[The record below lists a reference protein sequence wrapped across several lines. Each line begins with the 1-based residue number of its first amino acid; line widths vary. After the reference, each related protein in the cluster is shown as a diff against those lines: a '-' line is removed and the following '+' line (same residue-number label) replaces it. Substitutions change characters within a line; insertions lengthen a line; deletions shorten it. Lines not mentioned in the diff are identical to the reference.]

1 MESNNRTRNIINIFV
16 PCVIAMLLQVVAVVG
31 DIVYIFVKNCLSD
44 KKTVASRTIET
55 ILSQDYT
62 QPMNK
67 AIISAVQFIL
77 FIIVFGLW
85 FYKLKKPSV
94 KEGFFDIIKPPII
107 IIFLIMAGVAGQFLV
122 DSILALLRPLFKS
135 AFATY
140 DDLVANVTG
149 VTSSWLMLVAV
160 FLLAPIAEELLFR
173 GLTLTYAKK
182 CMPVTAAII
191 IQALIF
197 GIYHGNIIQGTYAF
211 LLGILLGFLVHK
223 TGNLLFGIAFH
234 IALNVSIIAVPSG
247 LFDSITSRIL
257 TACVSA
263 VILAGS
269 IILSFK
275 IKRKETQK

>member
-1 MESNNRTRNIINIFV
+1 MESNNRIKNIINIFV
-16 PCVIAMLLQVVAVVG
+16 PLIIAMLLQVVAVVG

-107 IIFLIMAGVAGQFLV
+107 IFLIMAGVAGQFLV

-182 CMPVTAAII
+182 CMPATLAIV

-247 LFDSITSRIL
+247 LFNSITSRIL

-269 IILSFK
+269 ILLSFK

>member
-31 DIVYIFVKNCLSD
+31 DIIYIFVKNCLSD
-44 KKTVASRTIET
+44 EKTVASRTIET
-55 ILSQDYT
+55 IISQDYT

-67 AIISAVQFIL
+67 AIISAAQFIL

-94 KEGFFDIIKPPII
+94 KEGFFGIIKPPII
-107 IIFLIMAGVAGQFLV
+107 IFLITAGVAGQFLI
-122 DSILALLRPLFKS
+122 DSILALIRPLFKS
-135 AFATY
+135 AFAAY

-160 FLLAPIAEELLFR
+160 FLLAPVAEELLFR
-173 GLTLTYAKK
+173 GLTLTYAKR
-182 CMPVTAAII
+182 CMPATLAII

-211 LLGILLGFLVHK
+211 LLGILIGFLVHK
-223 TGNLLFGIAFH
+223 TDNLLAGITFH
-234 IALNVSIIAVPSG
+234 IALNISIMAVPSG
-247 LFDSITSRIL
+247 LFNSITSRIL

-269 IILSFK
+269 ILLSFK